1 MDTRK
6 PKTYFWDNA
15 SALNDDQFKSFFRVT
30 KLVFNSVLET
40 ISASNIF
47 LTPSNV
53 GARAVT
59 VDRQLGIFLLRAGA
73 KTCSIIAT
81 LMDVSMSSVVTST
94 ERVCMAII
102 ECYPHAIHMA
112 PQGPEKDMAMQSFA
126 NKGFPGATSIVDV
139 CKIQVT
145 VETQVARAGLRHT
158 YTDRHHMVVQ
168 SYQFAV
174 DADYRILDISGG
186 QGGPMS
192 DQTIFYKSALY
203 QRMGSLLADKQ
214 YYMGDMGY
222 ALSPWASWQPQ

>member
-1 MDTRK
+1 MARKHPILSPAVMLAIMTAFFVDAGAAASASSAALLESLSEDMDTRK

-15 SALNDDQFKSFFRVT
+15 SSLNNDQFKSFFRVT

-112 PQGPEKDMAMQSFA
+112 PKGPEKDLPPASQRW
-126 NKGFPGATSIVDV
+126 T
-139 CKIQVT
+139 
-145 VETQVARAGLRHT
+145 RA
-158 YTDRHHMVVQ
+158 
-168 SYQFAV
+168 A
-174 DADYRILDISGG
+174 A
-186 QGGPMS
+186 
-192 DQTIFYKSALY
+192 
-203 QRMGSLLADKQ
+203 
-214 YYMGDMGY
+214 
-222 ALSPWASWQPQ
+222 